1 MSHPIKIV
9 EDSEHSPAKIINVF
23 KSNLIIQNQSFENS
37 SFYQSNQINS
47 LDSATTFNKYTE
59 LSNLSNKILF
69 NDVKFLETK
78 ENNPTEIEQTTKSDG
93 PIFKINFKNSFPKIK
108 TEEKIS
114 REPELSS
121 NGISFT
127 YEAKQ
132 ISFDKYKDYLNNEN
146 SNKNINEKNEKIS
159 YNNCLNSNI
168 KNSKIKE
175 YFQKLKELSSN
186 IVCKL
191 ESIHSKYSF
200 LIDNHDETNINTSE
214 KMNIEENCNTY
225 ISQEEKNNIK
235 LDKDTSI
242 INQKNKIQKE
252 IIVSSPKL
260 SKNLKNKEK
269 NKKPLLNVN
278 KAKSII
284 KQRNQ
289 DLKDE
294 FNTNNNSSP
303 APHAKIKTFKR
314 INNRK
319 FNIKKRG
326 LRYNILTEEMKKQL
340 LLDAM
345 NMRTVEVAKKYGIST
360 RNVNRWKKKGIQ
372 RKKGSGR
379 KFKDPRL
386 ERKILEWYRMQDKE
400 TLTSKQFKEKAIELS
415 DNKTFRASSGWLT
428 NMKRKYNINFKKY

>member
-9 EDSEHSPAKIINVF
+9 EDSEHSPTKNINVF
-23 KSNLIIQNQSFENS
+23 KSNLTIQNQSFENS
-37 SFYQSNQINS
+37 SFYQSNQVNS
-47 LDSATTFNKYTE
+47 LYSSTTFNKYTE

-69 NDVKFLETK
+69 NDLKFLETK
-78 ENNPTEIEQTTKSDG
+78 ENNPTEFEQITKSDG
-93 PIFKINFKNSFPKIK
+93 PFFKTNFKNSFAQIK

-121 NGISFT
+121 NGISLT
-127 YEAKQ
+127 YKTKQ
-132 ISFDKYKDYLNNEN
+132 ISFDKYKDYLNNQN
-146 SNKNINEKNEKIS
+146 SNKNINEKIS

-168 KNSKIKE
+168 KNSEIKE
-175 YFQKLKELSSN
+175 YFQKLKELSNN

-191 ESIHSKYSF
+191 ESMHSKYSF
-200 LIDNHDETNINTSE
+200 LFDNYDDININTSE
-214 KMNIEENCNTY
+214 KINIEENCNTY
-225 ISQEEKNNIK
+225 INQEEKNNIRQ
-235 LDKDTSI
+235 DEDTCI

-269 NKKPLLNVN
+269 NKKQFLNVN
-278 KAKSII
+278 KTKSII
-284 KQRNQ
+284 KLRNQ
-289 DLKDE
+289 DLKEE
-294 FNTNNNSSP
+294 FNISNSSA
-303 APHAKIKTFKR
+303 APHAKIKNFKR

-379 KFKDPRL
+379 KKRL
-386 ERKILEWYRMQDKE
+386 HPLK
-400 TLTSKQFKEKAIELS
+400 
-415 DNKTFRASSGWLT
+415 
-428 NMKRKYNINFKKY
+428 KRRLQQKKRNGIN

>member
-9 EDSEHSPAKIINVF
+9 EDSEHSPTKNINVF
-23 KSNLIIQNQSFENS
+23 KSNLTIQNQSFENS
-37 SFYQSNQINS
+37 SFYQSNQVNS
-47 LDSATTFNKYTE
+47 LYSSTTFNKYTE

-69 NDVKFLETK
+69 NDLKFLETK
-78 ENNPTEIEQTTKSDG
+78 ENNPTEFEQITKSDG
-93 PIFKINFKNSFPKIK
+93 PFFKTNFKNSFAQIK

-121 NGISFT
+121 NGISLT
-127 YEAKQ
+127 YKTKQ
-132 ISFDKYKDYLNNEN
+132 ISFDKYKDYLNNQN
-146 SNKNINEKNEKIS
+146 SNKNINEKIS

-168 KNSKIKE
+168 KNSEIKE
-175 YFQKLKELSSN
+175 YFQKLKELSNN

-191 ESIHSKYSF
+191 ESMHSKYSF
-200 LIDNHDETNINTSE
+200 LFDNYDDININTSE
-214 KMNIEENCNTY
+214 KINIEENCNTY
-225 ISQEEKNNIK
+225 INQEEKNNIRQ
-235 LDKDTSI
+235 DEDTCI

-269 NKKPLLNVN
+269 NKKQFLNVN
-278 KAKSII
+278 KTKSII
-284 KQRNQ
+284 KLRNQ
-289 DLKDE
+289 DLKEE
-294 FNTNNNSSP
+294 FNISNSSA
-303 APHAKIKTFKR
+303 APHAKIKNFKR

>member
-9 EDSEHSPAKIINVF
+9 EDSEHSPTKNINVF
-23 KSNLIIQNQSFENS
+23 KSNLTIQNQSFENS
-37 SFYQSNQINS
+37 SIYQLNQVNS
-47 LDSATTFNKYTE
+47 LYSSSTFNKYTE

-78 ENNPTEIEQTTKSDG
+78 EKNPTEFEQATKSDG
-93 PIFKINFKNSFPKIK
+93 PTFKNNFKNSFIQMK

-121 NGISFT
+121 NGISYN
-127 YEAKQ
+127 YETKQ
-132 ISFDKYKDYLNNEN
+132 ISFEKYKDYLNKEN
-146 SNKNINEKNEKIS
+146 SSKNINEKIS
-159 YNNCLNSNI
+159 YNNYLNNNI

-175 YFQKLKELSSN
+175 YFQKLKELTNN
-186 IVCKL
+186 IMCKL
-191 ESIHSKYSF
+191 ESMQSKYSF
-200 LIDNHDETNINTSE
+200 LLDNKDGTNINTSE
-214 KMNIEENCNTY
+214 KMNIEENCSTY
-225 ISQEEKNNIK
+225 INQEEKHNIK
-235 LDKDTSI
+235 LVKDTSI

-252 IIVSSPKL
+252 NIVSSPKL

-269 NKKPLLNVN
+269 NKEPFLNVN
-278 KAKSII
+278 KTKSII
-284 KQRNQ
+284 KQRNH

-294 FNTNNNSSP
+294 FNNNNNSSA

>member
-9 EDSEHSPAKIINVF
+9 EDSEHSPTKNINVF
-23 KSNLIIQNQSFENS
+23 KSNLTIQNQSFENS
-37 SFYQSNQINS
+37 SIYQLNQVNS
-47 LDSATTFNKYTE
+47 LYSSSTFNKYTE

-78 ENNPTEIEQTTKSDG
+78 EKNPTEFEQATKSDG
-93 PIFKINFKNSFPKIK
+93 PTFKNNFKNSFIQMK
-108 TEEKIS
+108 TEEKIG

-121 NGISFT
+121 NGISYN
-127 YEAKQ
+127 YETKQ
-132 ISFDKYKDYLNNEN
+132 ISFEKYKDYLNKEN
-146 SNKNINEKNEKIS
+146 SSKNINEKIS
-159 YNNCLNSNI
+159 YNNYLNNNI

-175 YFQKLKELSSN
+175 YFQKLKELTNN
-186 IVCKL
+186 IMCKL
-191 ESIHSKYSF
+191 ESMQSKYSF
-200 LIDNHDETNINTSE
+200 LLDNNDGTNINTSE
-214 KMNIEENCNTY
+214 KMNIEENCSTY
-225 ISQEEKNNIK
+225 INQEEKHNIK
-235 LDKDTSI
+235 LVKDTSI

-252 IIVSSPKL
+252 NIVSSL
-260 SKNLKNKEK
+260 RFSKNLKNKEK
-269 NKKPLLNVN
+269 NKEPFLNVN
-278 KAKSII
+278 KTKSII

-294 FNTNNNSSP
+294 FNNNNNSSA

-386 ERKILEWYRMQDKE
+386 ERKILEWYRMHDKE